1 MIKRILCVVSF
12 VVLASAGP
20 AFSQCADPDNM
31 LSPDYCGFDTPMS
44 VDAATGW
51 WNMVPEL
58 AGDPLWGT
66 VVHSATGGRTSPGSM
81 AGTSFDN
88 GPPPMGWGSL
98 LGARYCLA
106 SPVSPG
112 DSIGFG
118 AWVNVTTGAVTH
130 CETVVFTSNSPDCS
144 GAQEQ
149 AFASNMS
156 ISGWSKVNSTDATLA
171 VTTAATHI
179 ELRVACYGMADFT
192 VSIDDAY
199 VGLNM
204 VPVELQS
211 FSIE

>member
-1 MIKRILCVVSF
+1 MIKRVVCVVSF
-12 VVLASAGP
+12 VALAFVGP
-20 AFSQCADPDNM
+20 AFSQCADPDNL
-31 LSPDYCGFDTPMS
+31 LSSDHCGFDVAAS
-44 VDAATGW
+44 VDEATGW

-66 VVHSATGGRTSPGSM
+66 VAHSATGGRTSAASM

-98 LGARYCLA
+98 LGARYCFPA
-106 SPVSPG
+106 MVSAG
-112 DSIGFG
+112 DVLGFG
-118 AWVNVTTGAVTH
+118 AWVNITTGAVTH
-130 CETVVFTSNSPDCS
+130 CETVVFTSNAADCS
-144 GAQEQ
+144 GAVEQ
-149 AFASNMS
+149 TFSSNAS

-171 VTTAATHI
+171 ATMAATHI